1 MHKFPHLS
9 LMFQGTEE
17 TGTEEICE
25 SATASVT
32 QTTVNFSAVLVNR
45 YVKKTI

>member
-1 MHKFPHLS
+1 MHQFPYLS

-32 QTTVNFSAVLVNR
+32 QTTVNFFAVLVICC
-45 YVKKTI
+45 VKKK